1 MEIRNIR
8 HKGLRNLVERDQSR
22 GLPQDQ
28 LAKIRDI
35 VAFLIDV
42 ERIDEVFDLQ
52 KYRPHRMTGDRAGTF
67 SFRVSANWRLTFR
80 HDAQSGELYDLDFE
94 DYH

>member
-1 MEIRNIR
+1 M
-8 HKGLRNLVERDQSR
+8 
-22 GLPQDQ
+22 
-28 LAKIRDI
+28 KIRDI
-35 VAFLIDV
+35 VAFLIDM
-42 ERIDEVFDLQ
+42 EHIDEVFGLP

-67 SFRVSANWRLTFR
+67 SFHVSANWRLTFR